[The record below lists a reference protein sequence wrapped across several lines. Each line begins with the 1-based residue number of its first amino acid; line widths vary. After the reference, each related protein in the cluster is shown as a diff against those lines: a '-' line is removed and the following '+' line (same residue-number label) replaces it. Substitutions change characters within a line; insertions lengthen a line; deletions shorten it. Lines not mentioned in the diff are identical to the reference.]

1 MANYKRKKK
10 NIKLFGGS
18 KQERKANKRFLIVVV
33 AVLLVVA
40 SASAITY
47 FKERSREE
55 ALVDE
60 GDVTRLASSNAEE
73 AGILFIGTTGSSTE
87 REVVFLICLTL
98 NPSDTS
104 FNVTCLKPSAGLD
117 PTKPSELLEK
127 VRVKNNIK
135 LDRYVLI
142 TQDGFKKFSQIIG
155 GYEVNL
161 KNTIDYSDKD
171 FSLRLRTGEQTLYGN
186 LFFNYVRF
194 LGLNGTE
201 HELEEQGEV
210 IADYI
215 NQILTPSTVENG
227 EEIFSKLSNVCQ
239 TDITIVD
246 FSKYQSFMT
255 DAVSK
260 KLMITVGTEDKK
272 K

>member
-1 MANYKRKKK
+1 MANYQRKKK
-10 NIKLFGGS
+10 SIKLFGGS
-18 KQERKANKRFLIVVV
+18 KQERKANKRFLIIVV
-33 AVLLVVA
+33 AVLLIVA

-60 GDVTRLASSNAEE
+60 GDVTRLASSDTEK
-73 AGILFIGTTGSSTE
+73 AGILFIGTTSSSTD
-87 REVVFLICLTL
+87 REVLFLICLTL
-98 NPSDTS
+98 DPSDTS
-104 FNVTCLKPSAGLD
+104 FNVTCVKPPVGVDA
-117 PTKPSELLEK
+117 TKPSEILEK

-142 TQDGFKKFSQIIG
+142 TQDGYKKFAQIVG

-161 KNTIDYSDKD
+161 KNTIDYSDDD
-171 FSLRLRTGEQTLYGN
+171 FSLSLRTGEQTLYGN

-201 HELEEQGEV
+201 HELEEQGKV

-215 NQILTPSTVENG
+215 DQILTPSTVENG
-227 EEIFSKLSNVCQ
+227 EEVFSKLSNVCQ

-246 FSKYQSFMT
+246 FSKYQDFMN

-260 KLMITVGTEDKK
+260 KLKITVGTEDKK